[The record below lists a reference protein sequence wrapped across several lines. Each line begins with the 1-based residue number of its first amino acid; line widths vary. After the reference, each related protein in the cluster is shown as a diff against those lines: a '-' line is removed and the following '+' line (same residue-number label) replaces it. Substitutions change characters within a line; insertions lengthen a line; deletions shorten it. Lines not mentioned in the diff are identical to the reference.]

1 MLDVNRPLGHLRPL
15 AMAGLLGLVACSSPD
30 SASSGDAPSPATPAA
45 SAPPP
50 TTPASGEP
58 VSSSPGSESIDPS
71 IPTSLASA
79 SAVARAT
86 WRALEA
92 VDAGDA
98 EAMSLVMTSDA
109 RWFPPGSVEESVDN
123 QPGTMARAM
132 APWSGPDVELSV
144 RRVIEPGYGPVVV
157 QLAVD
162 RVSSPGAGNELV
174 LLIKGR
180 GEQMQTVRQYGDAL
194 GPLRFHPEDR
204 ERTLDLGPIAE
215 PTWHAGPADDAAM
228 AVVEALGKAIEARD
242 EAAVR
247 AQLADG
253 VRLHDVK
260 ARRTRE
266 GEDGFLEGMRGT
278 LGEDGHLVA
287 LHQFGAGETVVVE
300 GAVYGLEADDEG
312 NPREH
317 GFADVHRLAGGEI
330 VETWHYLN
338 RRGRPS
344 RRKQVVVPPRP

>member
-1 MLDVNRPLGHLRPL
+1 MPDVNRPLGHIRPL

-123 QPGTMARAM
+123 QPGTMASAM

-174 LLIKGR
+174 LLIKHLLYDQKYTING
-180 GEQMQTVRQYGDAL
+180 
-194 GPLRFHPEDR
+194 
-204 ERTLDLGPIAE
+204 
-215 PTWHAGPADDAAM
+215 
-228 AVVEALGKAIEARD
+228 
-242 EAAVR
+242 
-247 AQLADG
+247 
-253 VRLHDVK
+253 
-260 ARRTRE
+260 ARRHLKQTRRSAE
-266 GEDGFLEGMRGT
+266 MAEE
-278 LGEDGHLVA
+278 
-287 LHQFGAGETVVVE
+287 
-300 GAVYGLEADDEG
+300 
-312 NPREH
+312 
-317 GFADVHRLAGGEI
+317 
-330 VETWHYLN
+330 
-338 RRGRPS
+338 
-344 RRKQVVVPPRP
+344 RKQVVTPSLMEEIRTELDGLLEILTPAASGGSSNG